1 MRDSGEPVSHNPTSM
16 LTRHRPLA
24 LAEGLTAAVAVL
36 AVLTCCSFT
45 PSQQSSAS
53 TSTGPTEPTAPTTNP
68 GDTTRCI
75 DPDKAA
81 VHDRILMQIESLRA
95 GAYEQA
101 REHASTSFKSSVNV
115 AGFREMIESGFPF
128 LLENQPV
135 AFGRCRIT
143 DGTATVEVRF
153 GEEPAITLIYFL
165 IQSKN
170 RWWIDGAS
178 PAVDGLADKVESS

>member
-1 MRDSGEPVSHNPTSM
+1 MSHNPTSM
-16 LTRHRPLA
+16 LTRHRSLA
-24 LAEGLTAAVAVL
+24 LAKGLTAAVAVL

-95 GAYEQA
+95 GAYQQA

-115 AGFREMIESGFPF
+115 TGFREMIESGFPF

>member
-1 MRDSGEPVSHNPTSM
+1 MSHKPTSM
-16 LTRHRPLA
+16 LTSHRSLPSGR
-24 LAEGLTAAVAVL
+24 GLTAAIAVL
-36 AVLTCCSFT
+36 ALLTCCSST
-45 PSQQSSAS
+45 PSQQSSAP
-53 TSTGPTEPTAPTTNP
+53 TSTTPTEPAAPTTNP
-68 GDTTRCI
+68 SDTTTCV
-75 DPDKAA
+75 DPHKTA
-81 VHDRILMQIESLRA
+81 VQDRILMQIESLRA

-101 REHASTSFKSSVNV
+101 REHASKSFKSSVNV

-135 AFGRCRIT
+135 AFGRCQIT

-165 IQSKN
+165 IQSEN

>member
-1 MRDSGEPVSHNPTSM
+1 MSHNPTSM
-16 LTRHRPLA
+16 LTRHRSLA
-24 LAEGLTAAVAVL
+24 LAKGLTAAVAVL

-95 GAYEQA
+95 GAYQQA

-115 AGFREMIESGFPF
+115 TGFSEMIESGFPF

>member
-1 MRDSGEPVSHNPTSM
+1 MSHKPTSM
-16 LTRHRPLA
+16 LTSHRSLPA
-24 LAEGLTAAVAVL
+24 ARGLTAAIAVL
-36 AVLTCCSFT
+36 ALLTCCSST
-45 PSQQSSAS
+45 PSQQSSAP
-53 TSTGPTEPTAPTTNP
+53 TSTTPTKPAAPTTNP
-68 GDTTRCI
+68 SDTTTCV
-75 DPDKAA
+75 DPHKAA
-81 VHDRILMQIESLRA
+81 VQDRILMQIESLRA

-165 IQSKN
+165 IQSEN

>member
-1 MRDSGEPVSHNPTSM
+1 MSYNPTSM
-16 LTRHRPLA
+16 LTGQRSLPSAR
-24 LAEGLTAAVAVL
+24 GLTAAIAVL
-36 AVLTCCSFT
+36 ALLTCCSST
-45 PSQQSSAS
+45 PSQQSSAP
-53 TSTGPTEPTAPTTNP
+53 TSTTPTEPAAPTTNP
-68 GDTTRCI
+68 SDTTTCV
-75 DPDKAA
+75 DPHKAA
-81 VHDRILMQIESLRA
+81 VQDRILMQIESLRA

-128 LLENQPV
+128 LLENRPV

-165 IQSKN
+165 IQSEN

>member
-1 MRDSGEPVSHNPTSM
+1 MSHNPTSM
-16 LTRHRPLA
+16 LTSHRSLPSA
-24 LAEGLTAAVAVL
+24 RGLTAAIAVVVL
-36 AVLTCCSFT
+36 LTCCSST
-45 PSQQSSAS
+45 PSQQSSAP
-53 TSTGPTEPTAPTTNP
+53 TSTTPTEPAAPTTNP
-68 GDTTRCI
+68 SDTTTCV
-75 DPDKAA
+75 DPHKAA
-81 VHDRILMQIESLRA
+81 VQDRILMQIESLRA

-101 REHASTSFKSSVNV
+101 REHASKSFKSSVNV

-128 LLENQPV
+128 LLENRPV

-165 IQSKN
+165 IQSEN

>member
-1 MRDSGEPVSHNPTSM
+1 MSYNPTSM
-16 LTRHRPLA
+16 LTGQRSLPSAR
-24 LAEGLTAAVAVL
+24 GLTAAIAVL
-36 AVLTCCSFT
+36 ALLTCCSST
-45 PSQQSSAS
+45 PSQQSSAP
-53 TSTGPTEPTAPTTNP
+53 TSTTPTEPAAPTTNP
-68 GDTTRCI
+68 SDTTTCV
-75 DPDKAA
+75 DPHKTA
-81 VHDRILMQIESLRA
+81 VQDRILMQIESLRA

-101 REHASTSFKSSVNV
+101 REHASKSFKSSVNV

-165 IQSKN
+165 IQSEN

>member
-1 MRDSGEPVSHNPTSM
+1 MSHNPTSM
-16 LTRHRPLA
+16 LTRHRSLA
-24 LAEGLTAAVAVL
+24 LAKGLTAAVAVF

-95 GAYEQA
+95 GAYQQA

-115 AGFREMIESGFPF
+115 TGFREMIESGFPF

-165 IQSKN
+165 TQSKN